1 MLATSGTLYDGC
13 PRPRFQVPIKV
24 AEMTKCEAC
33 DAARGPH
40 RSPGLFA
47 AVHPAKNRL
56 ENGPKPDGGEG
67 GLDRVGRSQM
77 YPMLRGVVV
86 ERQQHIDVLGD
97 LRDCLSPDFSCG
109 LAVSGGGGAGRLV
122 GLLVAGGYG
131 KSPGVAPVGGL
142 S

>member
-33 DAARGPH
+33 DALRGPH

-97 LRDCLSPDFSCG
+97 LRDCLGPLG
-109 LAVSGGGGAGRLV
+109 AVV
-122 GLLVAGGYG
+122 GIECLDRGQGMVAVL
-131 KSPGVAPVGGL
+131 GVVDLGERGFRTWVR
-142 S
+142 